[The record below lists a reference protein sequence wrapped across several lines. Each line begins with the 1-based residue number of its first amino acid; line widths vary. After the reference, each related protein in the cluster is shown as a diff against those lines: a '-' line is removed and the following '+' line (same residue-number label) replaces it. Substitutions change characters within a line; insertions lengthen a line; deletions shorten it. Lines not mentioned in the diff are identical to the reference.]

1 MSVQVYTKEKYFNNS
16 ALEEIMAERSA
27 FEKIHV
33 PENEKGD
40 LGGVLEQLNLPP
52 GVVTFVRENKRLV
65 QGCIVAVAII
75 IVAWAL
81 YDSHRDK
88 KREDGASALSVA
100 VDIENTQEKID
111 KLKAVS
117 VEYSGTS
124 SALWAKINTAHE
136 MMKTGQKAD
145 ALALYEGLLAE
156 FDTSSPLYPLISI
169 SLAQG
174 NEIAGNDARAAAEYE
189 KIKQTDG
196 YQGLGYLGLARIS
209 EMQGDKQ
216 KALEIYEE
224 YLATLISVT
233 DQGEKGLIEEKIARL
248 KAIL

>member
-1 MSVQVYTKEKYFNNS
+1 MSAQVYTKETNFNNS
-16 ALEEIMAERSA
+16 ALEATMSERSA

-33 PENEKGD
+33 PESEKAD

-52 GVVTFVRENKRLV
+52 AMVTFVRENKRLV
-65 QGCIVAVAII
+65 QGGIAAVAII

-81 YDSHRDK
+81 YGSYRDK
-88 KREDGASALSVA
+88 KIEDGASALSVA

-111 KLKAVS
+111 TLKS
-117 VEYSGTS
+117 VALGYSGTS
-124 SALWAKINTAHE
+124 SALWAKIDTAHE
-136 MMKTGQKAD
+136 MMKTDQKAD
-145 ALALYEGLLAE
+145 ALALYEELLAE
-156 FDTSSPLYPLISI
+156 IETSSPLYPLISI

-174 NEIAGNDARAAAEYE
+174 NEVTGDVARAALEYE

-224 YLATLISVT
+224 YLATLMNVT
-233 DQGEKGLIEEKIARL
+233 QRNEKGLIEEKIARL